1 MATAVEPSSQPRT
14 PNPQAKLAL
23 ASLLGA
29 VYVVM
34 ALAVAFYAIPHL
46 WAQYV
51 GPSIN
56 NEMMSVALHYTVEIA
71 AVVGLYLF
79 GRSLAGANPPRGL
92 YGGIFLVLVAAAVIF
107 VLAKWVG
114 SAFDGPAGSAAFA
127 VTAAVLVGLT
137 ARLFAGPRGGRWMV
151 GLEEQGWFHTH
162 RYKPALGQRVRRL
175 TIVGILV
182 IGATGIVSMTSAGT
196 LPETWVTNIPFVA
209 EPVTVMTNVRY
220 VVPTVLILV
229 TLWVAFRVVNLP
241 TFAEFLIAT
250 EAEMN
255 KVSWTGRRRLLQDTV
270 VVLIT
275 TFLMTMFLLV
285 VDLFWGW
292 LLSQSWVGVLPAKAT
307 GQEKGNQVQEA
318 KW

>member
-23 ASLLGA
+23 ASLVGA

-34 ALAVAFYAIPHL
+34 ALAVVGYAIPHL

-51 GPSIN
+51 TPHVHNG
-56 NEMMSVALHYTVEIA
+56 MVDAALRWSVELAA
-71 AVVGLYLF
+71 AVGLAYF
-79 GRSLAGANPPRGL
+79 GRSLAGANPPAGLRG
-92 YGGIFLVLVAAAVIF
+92 GVFLILVAALVIF
-107 VLAKWVG
+107 FVARAVG
-114 SAFDGPAGSAAFA
+114 LSVEGSIGNIAFLGVAAA
-127 VTAAVLVGLT
+127 LVGLA

-175 TIVGILV
+175 TILGLLA
-182 IGATGIVSMTSAGT
+182 IGGTGVYSVLNSGT
-196 LPETWVTNIPFVA
+196 LPESWTMAVPFA
-209 EPVTVMTNVRY
+209 EEPVTVLTDLRY
-220 VVPTVLILV
+220 TVPLILLAL
-229 TLWVAFRVVNLP
+229 TLWIAFRAVNLP

-255 KVSWTGRRRLLQDTV
+255 KVSWSSRKRLAQDTL

-275 TFLMTMFLLV
+275 TFLMTLFLLV

-292 LLSQSWVGVLPAKAT
+292 LLSQSWIGVLPAKTTDQNKA
-307 GQEKGNQVQEA
+307 GQVQEA